1 MAFLKNRWAILA
13 MLVTCWALLA
23 SLVAG
28 YYWLRYSDQYN
39 DIFSRIGGVPI
50 YVTAG
55 VDYGNGTRAFY
66 NNTKTLTGTS
76 LLDVTRQVMNV
87 TYQVSPLGTFVT
99 SINDV
104 GTGQSFYWMWWL
116 WNGTEIQ
123 WLNKWVSASEYK
135 VANGETFLWY
145 YSGGMDPPP

>member
-1 MAFLKNRWAILA
+1 

-28 YYWLRYSDQYN
+28 YYQLQYN
-39 DIFSRIGGVPI
+39 DILTRIGGVPI

-66 NNTKTLTGTS
+66 NNTKTSTGTS

-104 GTGQSFYWMWWL
+104 SMRPPFNWVWWL
-116 WNGTEIQ
+116 WNGTELQ
-123 WLNKWVSASEYK
+123 WLNEWISASKYK
-135 VANGETFLWY
+135 VANGETFLWH
-145 YSGGMDPPP
+145 YSGGMDPSP